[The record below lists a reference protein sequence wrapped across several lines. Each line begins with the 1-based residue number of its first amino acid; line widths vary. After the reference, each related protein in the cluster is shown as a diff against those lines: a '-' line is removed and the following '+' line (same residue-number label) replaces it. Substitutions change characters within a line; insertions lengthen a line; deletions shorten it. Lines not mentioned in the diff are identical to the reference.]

1 MLPCKTGEKGPELD
15 TGEKSLDE
23 VSFADAFIGIKSRN
37 MELVTKGVRLNL
49 RMDHKAPDRYGHG
62 RALSQTMPMTWRS
75 TPSPK
80 GKCGNLR
87 SGGRWGSRLGGIAA
101 LDRKSTRLNS
111 SHLGISYAV

>member
-62 RALSQTMPMTWRS
+62 RGTKSNHAYDMAIYTIAEGEMWEFEIWR
-75 TPSPK
+75 K
-80 GKCGNLR
+80 MGIKA
-87 SGGRWGSRLGGIAA
+87 GRDCGSRSEEHTSELQS
-101 LDRKSTRLNS
+101 LR
-111 SHLGISYAV
+111 HLVCR